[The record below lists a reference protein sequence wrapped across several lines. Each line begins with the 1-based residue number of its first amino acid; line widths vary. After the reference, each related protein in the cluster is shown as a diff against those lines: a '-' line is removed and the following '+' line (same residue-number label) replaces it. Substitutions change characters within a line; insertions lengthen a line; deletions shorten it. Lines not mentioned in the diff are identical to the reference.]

1 MEYGFSK
8 DKIPKHLCYP
18 LKRSLLDEILNESET
33 ERIQWV
39 TYSIRAGGNVVVR
52 TNFIGESHKLPTIGR
67 IGVTIYAVPVE
78 EKSKIERLLIEKGL
92 PRLVEWLKKVET
104 LGEGWRSKTRLFE
117 IHFMNNEISFAETK

>member
-18 LKRSLLDEILNESET
+18 IKRSLLDSILKESET

-39 TYSIRAGGNVVVR
+39 TYAIRAGGNVVIR
-52 TNFIGESHKLPTIGR
+52 ANFIGEAHKLPTIGR
-67 IGVTIYAVPVE
+67 IGLTIYAVPIE
-78 EKSKIERLLIEKGL
+78 EKNETERLLVENGL

-104 LGEGWRSKTRLFE
+104 
-117 IHFMNNEISFAETK
+117 

>member
-18 LKRSLLDEILNESET
+18 IKRSLLDSILKESET

-39 TYSIRAGGNVVVR
+39 TYAIRAGGNVVIR
-52 TNFIGESHKLPTIGR
+52 ANFIREAHKLPTIGR
-67 IGVTIYAVPVE
+67 IGLTIYAVPIE
-78 EKSKIERLLIEKGL
+78 EKNETERLLVENGL

-117 IHFMNNEISFAETK
+117 IHFINNEISFAETI